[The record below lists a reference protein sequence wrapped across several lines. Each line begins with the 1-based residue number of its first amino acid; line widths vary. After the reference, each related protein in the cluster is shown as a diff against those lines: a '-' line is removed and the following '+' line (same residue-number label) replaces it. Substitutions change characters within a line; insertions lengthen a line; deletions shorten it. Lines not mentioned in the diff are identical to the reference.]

1 MVDEFGAWSA
11 GLGVNF
17 AAADLSGYSESM
29 TSILIV
35 GAGAIGALFG
45 SALARQGAQVSV
57 VCRSDYDVVSRE
69 GYDITSPLLGN
80 HRFYPHAVFRDVA
93 ECKASPDFLILTT
106 KVLEGVD
113 RIGLIRPAVGPKTVI
128 ALIQNG
134 VDIEAEIAAAFPETE
149 ILSGLA
155 IVGVGR
161 SAPGMVNHQTMGQ
174 LNLGRYPNGASPAA
188 EQIATLLNG
197 AGIGCK
203 VTDNVVSARWQ
214 KAVWNATFNPISI
227 TGGMLDT
234 AIMLG
239 TPESIAFIQRA
250 MAEVC
255 AVAAAA
261 GHPLHPKLIDQLI
274 SGTKAMPAYHTSM
287 ALDYKYGRPM
297 EIEAI
302 LGNTVRV
309 ARKHG
314 VSTPILETLYA
325 LTKMIERNMR
335 GAR

>member
-1 MVDEFGAWSA
+1 
-11 GLGVNF
+11 
-17 AAADLSGYSESM
+17 M

-80 HRFYPHAVFRDVA
+80 HRFYPHAVSKDVA
-93 ECKASPDFLILTT
+93 ECKVPPDFLILTT

-113 RIGLIRPAVGPKTVI
+113 RTALIRPAVGPKTVI
-128 ALIQNG
+128 VLIQNG
-134 VDIEAEIAAAFPETE
+134 VDIEAEIASAFPENE

-161 SAPGMVNHQTMGQ
+161 SAPGMVNHQTMGS
-174 LNLGRYPNGASPAA
+174 LNLGRYPSGNSPAGELLA
-188 EQIATLLNG
+188 SLLNG

-203 VTDNVVSARWQ
+203 VTDNVVSARWT

-234 AIMLG
+234 AVILG
-239 TPESIAFIQRA
+239 TPESTAFVRRA
-250 MAEVC
+250 MDEVC

-261 GHPLHPKLIDQLI
+261 GHPVHPKAVEQFI
-274 SGTKAMPAYHTSM
+274 SSTKTMQPYFTSM

-302 LGNTVRV
+302 LGNTVRA

-325 LTKMIERNMR
+325 LTKMIEGKMR
-335 GAR
+335 EAG

>member
-1 MVDEFGAWSA
+1 
-11 GLGVNF
+11 
-17 AAADLSGYSESM
+17 M

-45 SALARQGAQVSV
+45 SALSRQGAQVSV

-80 HRFYPHAVFRDVA
+80 HRFYPHQVFRQAA
-93 ECKASPDFLILTT
+93 ECTTPPDFLILTT

-113 RIGLIRPAVGPKTVI
+113 RTALIRPALGPKTVI
-128 ALIQNG
+128 VLIQNG
-134 VDIEAEIAAAFPETE
+134 VDIEAEIAAAFPENE

-174 LNLGRYPNGASPAA
+174 LNLGRYPSGASPAA
-188 EQIATLLNG
+188 ERLAALLNA
-197 AGIGCK
+197 AGIVCK
-203 VTDNVVSARWQ
+203 VTDDVVGARWQ

-234 AIMLG
+234 SIMLG
-239 TPESIAFIQRA
+239 TPESTGFIRRA
-250 MAEVC
+250 MEEVC

-261 GHPLHPKLIDQLI
+261 GHPTHPKLIDQLI
-274 SGTKAMPAYHTSM
+274 GSTKAIPPYHTSM

-302 LGNTVRV
+302 LGNTVRA
-309 ARKHG
+309 ARNHG

-325 LTKMIERNMR
+325 LTKMIERR
-335 GAR
+335 IAD

>member
-1 MVDEFGAWSA
+1 
-11 GLGVNF
+11 
-17 AAADLSGYSESM
+17 M

-80 HRFYPHAVFRDVA
+80 HNFYPHQVFRDVA
-93 ECKASPDFLILTT
+93 ECKTPPDFLILTV

-113 RIGLIRPAVGPKTVI
+113 RAALIRPAVGPKTVI
-128 ALIQNG
+128 VLIQNG
-134 VDIEAEIAAAFPETE
+134 VEIEAEIARAFPENE

-174 LNLGRYPNGASPAA
+174 LNLGRYPSGASPAA

-203 VTDNVVSARWQ
+203 VTDNVVSARWA
-214 KAVWNATFNPISI
+214 KAVWNATFNPVSI

-234 AIMLG
+234 SVMLG
-239 TPESIAFIQRA
+239 TPESTAFIHRA
-250 MAEVC
+250 MEEVC

-261 GHPLHPKLIDQLI
+261 GHPLPPKLIDQLI
-274 SGTKAMPAYHTSM
+274 SSTKAMPAYHTSM
-287 ALDYKYGRPM
+287 AQDYQSGRPM

-325 LTKMIERNMR
+325 LAKMIERNMR
-335 GAR
+335 ASS

>member
-1 MVDEFGAWSA
+1 
-11 GLGVNF
+11 
-17 AAADLSGYSESM
+17 M

-45 SALARQGAQVSV
+45 SAWARQGAQVSV
-57 VCRSDYDVVSRE
+57 VCRSDYDVVSRQ

-80 HRFYPHAVFRDVA
+80 HRFYPHAVFREVGEA
-93 ECKASPDFLILTT
+93 TTPPDFLVLTT

-113 RIGLIRPAVGPKTVI
+113 RAALIRPAVGPKTVLV
-128 ALIQNG
+128 LIQNG
-134 VDIEAEIAAAFPETE
+134 IDIEAELASAFPENE

-174 LNLGRYPNGASPAA
+174 LNLGRYPSGASPAA
-188 EQIATLLNG
+188 ETLATLLDG

-203 VTDNVVSARWQ
+203 VTENVVGARWA
-214 KAVWNATFNPISI
+214 KAVWNATFNSISI
-227 TGGMLDT
+227 TGGLLDT
-234 AIMLG
+234 AVILG
-239 TPESIAFIQRA
+239 TAESTAFVRRA
-250 MAEVC
+250 MEEVC
-255 AVAAAA
+255 AVAAAD
-261 GHPLHPKLIDQLI
+261 GHPVHPKTIEQFI
-274 SGTKAMPAYHTSM
+274 SSTKAMTPYLTSM

-302 LGNTVRV
+302 LGNTVRA

-314 VSTPILETLYA
+314 VSTPILESLYA
-325 LTKMIERNMR
+325 LAKMIERR
-335 GAR
+335 LAVGG

>member
-1 MVDEFGAWSA
+1 MSA
-11 GLGVNF
+11 
-17 AAADLSGYSESM
+17 
-29 TSILIV
+29 SILIV
-35 GAGAIGALFG
+35 GAGAVGALFG

-69 GYDITSPLLGN
+69 GYDIISPLLGN
-80 HRFYPHAVFRDVA
+80 HRFYPQEVFREVA
-93 ECKASPDFLILTT
+93 ECKTPPDYLILTT

-113 RIGLIRPAVGPKTVI
+113 RAALIRPAVGPETVI
-128 ALIQNG
+128 VLIQNG
-134 VDIEAEIAAAFPETE
+134 VDIEAEIATAFPENE

-174 LNLGRYPNGASPAA
+174 LNLGRYPSGASPAA
-188 EQIATLLNG
+188 ERIATLLNG

-203 VTDNVVSARWQ
+203 VTDNVVTARWQ

-234 AIMLG
+234 SVMLG
-239 TPESIAFIQRA
+239 TPESTAFIQRA

-261 GHPLHPKLIDQLI
+261 GHPMPPKLIDQLI
-274 SGTKAMPAYHTSM
+274 AGTKAIPPYHTSM

-302 LGNTVRV
+302 LGNTVRA
-309 ARKHG
+309 ARTHG
-314 VSTPILETLYA
+314 VDTPILETLYA
-325 LTKMIERNMR
+325 LTKMIERR
-335 GAR
+335 LAVGL

>member
-1 MVDEFGAWSA
+1 
-11 GLGVNF
+11 
-17 AAADLSGYSESM
+17 M

-45 SALARQGAQVSV
+45 SAWARQGAQVSV
-57 VCRSDYDVVSRE
+57 VCRSDYDVVARE

-80 HRFYPHAVFRDVA
+80 HRFYPHAVFREVA
-93 ECKASPDFLILTT
+93 EAKAPPDFLVLTT

-113 RIGLIRPAVGPKTVI
+113 RAALIRPAVGPKTVI
-128 ALIQNG
+128 VLIQNG
-134 VDIEAEIAAAFPETE
+134 IDIEAELASAFPGNEM
-149 ILSGLA
+149 LSGLA

-174 LNLGRYPNGASPAA
+174 LNLGRYPSGSSPAA
-188 EQIATLLNG
+188 DQLATLLNG

-203 VTDNVVSARWQ
+203 VTENVVSARWA

-227 TGGMLDT
+227 TGGLLDT
-234 AIMLG
+234 AVILG
-239 TPESIAFIQRA
+239 TEESTAFVRRA

-261 GHPLHPKLIDQLI
+261 GHPVHPKTIEQFI
-274 SGTKAMPAYHTSM
+274 SSTKAMTPYLTSM
-287 ALDYKYGRPM
+287 ALDYEYGRPM

-302 LGNTVRV
+302 LGNTVRA
-309 ARKHG
+309 ARKHD
-314 VSTPILETLYA
+314 VSTPILESLYA
-325 LTKMIERNMR
+325 LAKMIERKV
-335 GAR
+335 G

>member
-1 MVDEFGAWSA
+1 
-11 GLGVNF
+11 
-17 AAADLSGYSESM
+17 M

-35 GAGAIGALFG
+35 GAGAVGALFG

-69 GYDITSPLLGN
+69 GYDISSPLLGN
-80 HRFYPHAVFRDVA
+80 HRFYPHAVFKTVA
-93 ECKASPDFLILTT
+93 ESNTPPDYLILTT

-113 RIGLIRPAVGPKTVI
+113 RAALIRPAVGPKTVI
-128 ALIQNG
+128 VLIQNG
-134 VDIEAEIAAAFPETE
+134 VDIEAEIATAFPENE

-161 SAPGMVNHQTMGQ
+161 SAPGMVNHQTMGS
-174 LNLGRYPNGASPAA
+174 LNLGRYPSGASAA
-188 EQIATLLNG
+188 GERLAALLNG

-203 VTDNVVSARWQ
+203 LTDDVVSARWV

-234 AIMLG
+234 AVMLS
-239 TPESIAFIQRA
+239 TAESTAFIRRA
-250 MAEVC
+250 MDEVC

-261 GHPLHPKLIDQLI
+261 GHPVHPKVVEQFI
-274 SGTKAMPAYHTSM
+274 STTQGMQPYLTSM

-302 LGNTVRV
+302 LGNTVRA

-325 LTKMIERNMR
+325 LTKMIERR
-335 GAR
+335 IAV